1 MKQTTAW
8 HRLDVFARSLSPV
21 VVTLF
26 LVLVGLVPLRIP
38 EFSPVLPWLA
48 MIAVY
53 YWSVHRPDLMPL
65 WAIFL
70 IGLFQ
75 DLLGGGPVGVGV
87 FALFAV
93 NWIVAGQRRF
103 FSSASFLMI
112 WLAFLPVCGIG
123 AAVIWFLSSVVLGL
137 LLDPRPIAF
146 QFLVTVG
153 VYPCLAWLF
162 GQMQRAFL
170 R

>member
-1 MKQTTAW
+1 MKQSVW
-8 HRLDVFARSLSPV
+8 HRLDLFARSLSPV
-21 VVTLF
+21 VITLF
-26 LVLVGLVPLRIP
+26 LVLMGMVPLRIP

-48 MIAVY
+48 MIAVF

-75 DLLGGGPVGVGV
+75 DLLGAGPIGVGII
-87 FALFAV
+87 ALFV
-93 NWIVAGQRRF
+93 INWIIAGQRRF

-112 WLAFLPVCGIG
+112 WFAFLPVCAVG
-123 AAVIWFLSSVVLGL
+123 AAIIWLLSAMMLGR
-137 LLDPRPIAF
+137 LLDPQPIVF

-162 GQMQRAFL
+162 GQVQRAFL